1 MANCHCQLHLKAML
15 LLLPSSLLML
25 LLLLLLGLRVWLL
38 TAAKTLR
45 AAAPQGCCLLLDLAP
60 SVL

>member
-1 MANCHCQLHLKAML
+1 MANCHCQLHLKALL
-15 LLLPSSLLML
+15 LLLPSSLLT
-25 LLLLLLGLRVWLL
+25 LLLLLLGLRVWVL